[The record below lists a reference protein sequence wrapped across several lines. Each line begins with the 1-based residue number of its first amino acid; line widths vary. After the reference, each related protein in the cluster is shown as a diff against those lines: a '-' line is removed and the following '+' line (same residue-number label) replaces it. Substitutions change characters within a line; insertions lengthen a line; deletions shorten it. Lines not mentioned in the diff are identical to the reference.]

1 MNEPVPLKA
10 ERPLG
15 YHDRRCAETFEE
27 TSRLDAHF
35 DKSEISPGLNRRD
48 STEAHR
54 FATMHFDCALVAEIL
69 TDLANTMA
77 SLHRE
82 ALREA
87 RLIPVYRVRKNFR
100 PTWRFGCSIS
110 WIRASVINA
119 TAPALQ
125 GQFPSPHCSRGN
137 YLQVAHR
144 HEVAWELGLGIVLGT
159 IGERSIRSTHRKESL
174 TTAESFTCQYLR
186 HLLRGSCRRSR

>member
-1 MNEPVPLKA
+1 MNEPVPHKA
-10 ERPLG
+10 EGPLG

-82 ALREA
+82 ALREGA
-87 RLIPVYRVRKNFR
+87 KVLY
-100 PTWRFGCSIS
+100 
-110 WIRASVINA
+110 
-119 TAPALQ
+119 PALDT
-125 GQFPSPHCSRGN
+125 GLPREEELTPD
-137 YLQVAHR
+137 L
-144 HEVAWELGLGIVLGT
+144 EVRLL
-159 IGERSIRSTHRKESL
+159 
-174 TTAESFTCQYLR
+174 
-186 HLLRGSCRRSR
+186 HLLD